1 MLALP
6 KWEERGRWD
15 MSTELNVY
23 VSALQDSLRK
33 KKEVLQSLRDLTKE
47 QQDVLQQETV
57 DMDRFEELIEE
68 KDQKIT
74 TLNSLNAGFQSLFQ
88 KVETGLKDKR
98 YQYEKQIRQMQEDI
112 RQITD
117 LSVQI
122 EGLEHQNRD
131 TFQAYLTKERKEIQ
145 TGRASS
151 RTAVS
156 YYQNMPNQHHEW
168 QTYFMDQ
175 KQ

>member
-1 MLALP
+1 
-6 KWEERGRWD
+6 
-15 MSTELNVY
+15 MSTETNVY

-33 KKEVLQSLRDLTKE
+33 KKAVLEKLYDLTQQQAEVLK
-47 QQDVLQQETV
+47 QDSV
-57 DMDRFEELIEE
+57 DTDRFDELMEA
-68 KDQKIT
+68 KDGEIAV
-74 TLNSLNAGFQSLFQ
+74 LNSLNAGFQSLFQ
-88 KVETGLKDKR
+88 KVENTLQDQR
-98 YQYEKQIRQMQEDI
+98 YQYEKQIRQMQDDI
-112 RQITD
+112 RAITD

-131 TFQAYLTKERKEIQ
+131 AFQAYLMRERKEIQ
-145 TGRASS
+145 TGRTSS

>member
-1 MLALP
+1 
-6 KWEERGRWD
+6 
-15 MSTELNVY
+15 MSTEMNVY
-23 VSALQDSLRK
+23 MSALQDSLRK
-33 KKEVLQSLRDLTKE
+33 KREVLQRLYDLTQQQKAVLE
-47 QQDVLQQETV
+47 QENVDV
-57 DMDRFEELIEE
+57 DRFEELMESKE
-68 KDQKIT
+68 GEIT
-74 TLNSLNAGFQSLFQ
+74 ILNSLNAGFQSLFE
-88 KVETGLKDKR
+88 KVESTMQDQR

-112 RQITD
+112 RAITD

-131 TFQAYLTKERKEIQ
+131 AFQAYLLRERKEIQ
-145 TGRASS
+145 AGRASS

>member
-1 MLALP
+1 
-6 KWEERGRWD
+6 
-15 MSTELNVY
+15 MSTETNVY

-33 KKEVLQSLRDLTKE
+33 KKEVLQRLLELT
-47 QQDVLQQETV
+47 QAQSDTLQQETV
-57 DMDRFEELIEE
+57 DMDRFEELMEAKEGQIA
-68 KDQKIT
+68 
-74 TLNSLNAGFQSLFQ
+74 TLNTLNAGFQSLFQ
-88 KVETGLKDKR
+88 KVESTLQDRK
-98 YQYEKQIRQMQEDI
+98 YQYEKQIRQMQEEI
-112 RQITD
+112 RAITD

-131 TFQAYLTKERKEIQ
+131 TFQTYLVKERKEIQ

>member
-1 MLALP
+1 
-6 KWEERGRWD
+6 
-15 MSTELNVY
+15 MSTETNVY

-33 KKEVLQSLRDLTKE
+33 KKAVLETLYDLTQQQAEVLK
-47 QQDVLQQETV
+47 QDSV
-57 DMDRFEELIEE
+57 DTDRFDELMEA
-68 KDQKIT
+68 KDGEIAV
-74 TLNSLNAGFQSLFQ
+74 LNSLNAGFQSLFQ
-88 KVETGLKDKR
+88 KVENTLQDQR
-98 YQYEKQIRQMQEDI
+98 YQYEKQIRQMQDDI
-112 RQITD
+112 RAITD

-131 TFQAYLTKERKEIQ
+131 AFQAYLMRERKEIQ

>member
-1 MLALP
+1 
-6 KWEERGRWD
+6 

-33 KKEVLQSLRDLTKE
+33 KKEVLQALRELTGE
-47 QQDVLQQETV
+47 QQTVLQQESV
-57 DMDRFEELIEE
+57 DIDRFEELMEK
-68 KDQKIT
+68 KDQRISE
-74 TLNSLNAGFQSLFQ
+74 LNALNAGFQSLFQ
-88 KVETGLKDKR
+88 KVENDLKDKR
-98 YQYEKQIRQMQEDI
+98 YQYEKQIRQMQENI

-122 EGLEHQNRD
+122 EGMEHQNRD
-131 TFQAYLTKERKEIQ
+131 AFQAYLMKERKEIQ
-145 TGRASS
+145 AGRASS
-151 RTAVS
+151 RTAIS

-175 KQ
+175 KH

>member
-1 MLALP
+1 
-6 KWEERGRWD
+6 
-15 MSTELNVY
+15 MSTETNVY

-33 KKEVLQSLRDLTKE
+33 KKAVLQKLYDLTKQQAEVLE
-47 QQDVLQQETV
+47 QESV
-57 DMDRFEELIEE
+57 DTDRFDELMEA
-68 KDQKIT
+68 KDGEIAV
-74 TLNSLNAGFQSLFQ
+74 LNSLNAGFQSLFQ
-88 KVETGLKDKR
+88 KVENTLQDQR

-112 RQITD
+112 RAITD
-117 LSVQI
+117 LGVQI

-131 TFQAYLTKERKEIQ
+131 AFQAYLMKERKEIQ
-145 TGRASS
+145 AGRASS
-151 RTAVS
+151 RTAVT

>member
-1 MLALP
+1 
-6 KWEERGRWD
+6 
-15 MSTELNVY
+15 MSTETNVY

-33 KKEVLQSLRDLTKE
+33 KKAVLQNLYDLTK
-47 QQDVLQQETV
+47 QQAEVLAQETV
-57 DMDRFEELIEE
+57 DTDRFDELMEA
-68 KDQKIT
+68 KDGEIAV
-74 TLNSLNAGFQSLFQ
+74 LNSLNAGFQSLFQ
-88 KVETGLKDKR
+88 KIEKNLQDQR
-98 YQYEKQIRQMQEDI
+98 HQYEKQIRQMQEDI
-112 RQITD
+112 RAITD
-117 LSVQI
+117 LGVQI

-131 TFQAYLTKERKEIQ
+131 AFQAYLLKERKEIQ
-145 TGRASS
+145 AGRASS

>member
-1 MLALP
+1 
-6 KWEERGRWD
+6 
-15 MSTELNVY
+15 MSTETNVY

-33 KKEVLQSLRDLTKE
+33 KKEVLQRLLELT
-47 QQDVLQQETV
+47 QAQRDVLQEETV
-57 DMDRFEELIEE
+57 DMDRFEELMEDKE
-68 KDQKIT
+68 GEIT
-74 TLNSLNAGFQSLFQ
+74 ALNTLNAGFQSLFQ
-88 KVETGLKDKR
+88 KVEKSLQKQK

-112 RQITD
+112 RIITD

-122 EGLEHQNRD
+122 EGMEHQNKD
-131 TFQAYLTKERKEIQ
+131 SFQAYLMKERKEIQ
-145 TGRASS
+145 AGRASS

>member
-1 MLALP
+1 
-6 KWEERGRWD
+6 
-15 MSTELNVY
+15 MSTETNVY

-33 KKEVLQSLRDLTKE
+33 KKEVLQKLYDLTK
-47 QQDVLQQETV
+47 QQAEVLAQESV
-57 DMDRFEELIEE
+57 DTDRFDELMEA
-68 KDQKIT
+68 KDGEIAV
-74 TLNSLNAGFQSLFQ
+74 LNSLNAGFQSLFQ
-88 KVETGLKDKR
+88 KVENTMQDQR

-112 RQITD
+112 RAITD
-117 LSVQI
+117 LGVQI

-131 TFQAYLTKERKEIQ
+131 AFQAYLMKERKEIQ
-145 TGRASS
+145 AGRASS
-151 RTAVS
+151 RTAVT

>member
-1 MLALP
+1 
-6 KWEERGRWD
+6 
-15 MSTELNVY
+15 MSTETNVY

-33 KKEVLQSLRDLTKE
+33 KKAVLQKLYDLTK
-47 QQDVLQQETV
+47 QQAEVLAQETV
-57 DMDRFEELIEE
+57 DTDRFDELMEA
-68 KDQKIT
+68 KDGEIVV
-74 TLNSLNAGFQSLFQ
+74 LNSLNAGFQSLFEKIEKTLQ
-88 KVETGLKDKR
+88 DQR
-98 YQYEKQIRQMQEDI
+98 HQYEKQIRQMQEDI
-112 RQITD
+112 RAITD
-117 LSVQI
+117 LGVQI

-131 TFQAYLTKERKEIQ
+131 AFQAYLLKERKEIQ
-145 TGRASS
+145 AGRASS